1 MSPPGRPKGEYR
13 SAQHEGGSM
22 SPPGRPKGEY
32 RSAQHEGGMS
42 SSSGTEPLP
51 RASLR
56 RALGLRG
63 AVALGVGG
71 TIGGGIFVLVGQTAA
86 LAGPAALLAFALA
99 LVASLLIALP
109 YAELACRYPE
119 AGGGYA
125 FAREVM
131 GRPWG
136 FLMGWVFWGA
146 YLFVSGYVTLGFGGY
161 LNVLTGVPPTWSAV
175 GLVAA
180 CILVNVAGVKLSG
193 QVQVLVVVLVL
204 AGLLGFAVSGLPSVR
219 AAHFT
224 PWMPYGLPG
233 LLSAALTAFLA
244 FGGFDMV
251 AAAGEEIERPERNLP
266 LAILLTLALVLLV
279 YLLVVFVALGTLDW
293 RALGASGAPLADAA
307 RVFLGDG
314 GGRLVAAVA
323 VLTMAATANAVLVV
337 TSRISFAMARD
348 GLLPAVLARVGPAT
362 GAPWAAVLLSGG
374 LLMLVALAGSL
385 RLSTSIGGF
394 LYVLHFVLPLWALVK
409 LRRQGGPAP
418 AFRMPFAP
426 VLLPLA
432 FAMSLL
438 LLVSSGAMG
447 LAGGLAWLA
456 VGLGAGWAGGA
467 MRGAG
472 RGGARGGAAS
482 RQ

>member
-1 MSPPGRPKGEYR
+1 MSTP
-13 SAQHEGGSM
+13 SHAQH
-22 SPPGRPKGEY
+22 RV
-32 RSAQHEGGMS
+32 R
-42 SSSGTEPLP
+42 
-51 RASLR
+51 LR
-56 RALGLRG
+56 RGLGLRG

-71 TIGGGIFVLVGQTAA
+71 TIGGGIFVLVGHTAA

-99 LVASLLIALP
+99 FVASLLIALP

-125 FAREVM
+125 FAREAM
-131 GRPWG
+131 GRSWG
-136 FLMGWVFWGA
+136 FVMGWVFWGA

-161 LNVLTGVPPTWSAV
+161 LHALAGVPPVWGAV

-180 CILVNVAGVKLSG
+180 CILVNVAGVRLSG

-219 AAHFT
+219 AEHFT
-224 PWMPYGLPG
+224 PWLPNGLPG

-266 LAILLTLALVLLV
+266 LAILLTLALVLLA

-293 RALGASGAPLADAA
+293 RALGASTAPLADAA
-307 RVFLGDG
+307 RSFLGEPG
-314 GGRLVAAVA
+314 SRLVAAVA

-348 GLLPAVLARVGPAT
+348 GLLPAGLARVGART
-362 GAPWAAVLLSGG
+362 GAPWVAVLCNGG
-374 LLMLVALAGSL
+374 LLALVALTGSL
-385 RLSTSIGGF
+385 HIATAVGGF
-394 LYVLHFVLPLWALVK
+394 LYVLHFVLPLWVLVK
-409 LRRQGGPAP
+409 LRRRKGPAP
-418 AFRMPFAP
+418 AFRMPFAA

-432 FAMSLL
+432 LAMALL
-438 LLVSSGAMG
+438 LLVSSGVVG
-447 LAGGLAWLA
+447 LAGGAAWLA
-456 VGLGAGWAGGA
+456 VGLAAGGA
-467 MRGAG
+467 SQAMRGRG
-472 RGGARGGAAS
+472 RP
-482 RQ
+482 